1 MRITT
6 KGRYA
11 LRAVI
16 SLAMARDEKPISI
29 NTLAGNEKVSSE
41 FLEQIFFKLK
51 KAGLIR
57 SVRGPGG
64 GFILNKKASEITVKN
79 ILDAVGETSGLSP
92 CTLQRKILC
101 TRTEV
106 CPAHEIWTGLYQQIG
121 DYLDGVTLE
130 KILVKNEKGCV
141 ENGTDRKRPESAAA
155 RSGAIATGKN

>member
-6 KGRYA
+6 KGRYG

-16 SLAMARDEKPISI
+16 NLAMASNDKPISI
-29 NTLAGNEKVSSE
+29 GTIAGDEKVSSE

-57 SVRGPGG
+57 SIRGPGG
-64 GFILNKKASEITVKN
+64 GFVLNKKPSEISVKS

-101 TRTEV
+101 TRTDV
-106 CPAHEIWTGLYQQIG
+106 CPAHEIWTGLYQRIG
-121 DYLDGVTLE
+121 DFLESVTLE
-130 KILVKNEKGCV
+130 EIMKKNGKQQMP
-141 ENGTDRKRPESAAA
+141 NTT
-155 RSGAIATGKN
+155 ATNPA